1 MVAAA
6 CTDDTGPAYEQFNA
20 QEEVMEVRVG
30 EAEIGDV
37 ALLELHSSTGAIVIG
52 EASINPDAGP
62 SGSIHDLEVQIL
74 DEYVHRVDRVSVE
87 IDAGERGV
95 QTYDLNADSAD
106 EALYRLEIQSFAEDS
121 EIRTDVLEIQVWDL
135 IGDQDGESE

>member
-1 MVAAA
+1 MRMHSVRCRQCQRHWQAIDETAPRLFLMVAAA

-37 ALLELHSSTGAIVIG
+37 ALLELHSSGAIVIG

-62 SGSIHDLEVQIL
+62 SGHS
-74 DEYVHRVDRVSVE
+74 
-87 IDAGERGV
+87 
-95 QTYDLNADSAD
+95 
-106 EALYRLEIQSFAEDS
+106 
-121 EIRTDVLEIQVWDL
+121 
-135 IGDQDGESE
+135 